1 MACIIS
7 EGCFESDGKKNLR
20 CAGLLSETNLFSRS
34 GGDRV
39 GFMATDHPQYDEPCA
54 EGTHRPDSS
63 FPTKLALRGM
73 QVNILNAEATEHADQ
88 ERIEGW
94 VGSAA
99 DDVNRT
105 LRKKFVAPAL
115 FAACRVRDPELMR
128 NVVESAFT
136 ITEADELWKLC
147 RDLGLFM
154 KVLNDEYASCLGVL
168 LELGL
173 DPNIQ
178 VIPLLRMRPLGWAL
192 FHENYDIVR
201 VLMEAGADL
210 AQLSVCELG
219 EIKYAD
225 CPDDIKAVLE
235 EKGVLRKIRFVRFCY
250 YPMCICF
257 LPALCWTCI
266 LRPSEA
272 KNCVKSFVRGAAFE

>member
-1 MACIIS
+1 
-7 EGCFESDGKKNLR
+7 
-20 CAGLLSETNLFSRS
+20 
-34 GGDRV
+34 
-39 GFMATDHPQYDEPCA
+39 
-54 EGTHRPDSS
+54 
-63 FPTKLALRGM
+63 M
-73 QVNILNAEATEHADQ
+73 QVNILNAEATEPADQ

-99 DDVNRT
+99 NEVNRT

-115 FAACRVRDPELMR
+115 YAACKVRDPEPMR
-128 NVVESAFT
+128 KAVESALT
-136 ITEADELWKLC
+136 IMEADELWKLF
-147 RDLGLFM
+147 RDMGLFM
-154 KVLNDEYASCLGVL
+154 KVLNDEYARCLGVL